1 MLIITPVSYISISDN
16 ALCHSSV
23 VSTSSQDQH
32 PDTLGGG
39 GSRRGLGEL
48 TGGQILLTAQY
59 GGYKQ
64 QMLITGLAGGV
75 RPLGQLFNVQ

>member
-39 GSRRGLGEL
+39 GSRRGLGGDWRTNSPYSAIWWIQAADVDHR
-48 TGGQILLTAQY
+48 TGGGCEAT
-59 GGYKQ
+59 
-64 QMLITGLAGGV
+64 
-75 RPLGQLFNVQ
+75 RPII

>member
-48 TGGQILLTAQY
+48 TGGQTAQY

-75 RPLGQLFNVQ
+75 RCEATRPII

>member
-39 GSRRGLGEL
+39 GSRRGLGGDWRTNSAIWWIQAADVDHR
-48 TGGQILLTAQY
+48 TGGGCEAT
-59 GGYKQ
+59 
-64 QMLITGLAGGV
+64 
-75 RPLGQLFNVQ
+75 RPII